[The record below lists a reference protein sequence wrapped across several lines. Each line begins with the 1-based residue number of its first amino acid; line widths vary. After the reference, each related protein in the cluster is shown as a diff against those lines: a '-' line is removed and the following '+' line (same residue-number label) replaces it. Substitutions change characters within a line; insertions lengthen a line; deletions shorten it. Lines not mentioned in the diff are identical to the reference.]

1 MLEETSSAPQALRGS
16 TENSGTPASQTEM
29 RIQQSFTQLL
39 GLITNWK
46 YFLTGRAKL
55 WYAMWREFFPFEM
68 QIRVLEKKDPNDP
81 DFMTINEPVGLD
93 PMGNVVRA
101 NDINAAEFDIT
112 FEESVE
118 SPTTKEGI
126 RAALVQVM
134 NMAAQLD
141 PVMAAWLVKRIVEL
155 TDIPQDDKDFLK
167 KHMQVVQQAQQQE
180 QQAAQANQQT
190 QQAGAE
196 MEQAAKLQNMAQ
208 AEAEQTTLPPPNPRP
223 PQSRDQAL
231 QPA

>member
-1 MLEETSSAPQALRGS
+1 
-16 TENSGTPASQTEM
+16 
-29 RIQQSFTQLL
+29 
-39 GLITNWK
+39 
-46 YFLTGRAKL
+46 
-55 WYAMWREFFPFEM
+55 
-68 QIRVLEKKDPNDP
+68 
-81 DFMTINEPVGLD
+81 
-93 PMGNVVRA
+93 
-101 NDINAAEFDIT
+101 
-112 FEESVE
+112 
-118 SPTTKEGI
+118 
-126 RAALVQVM
+126 
-134 NMAAQLD
+134 MAAQLD